1 MIKALENSNQ
11 DDLNKMAKK
20 ASVVRM
26 SNNNKDD
33 SQQYTLT
40 KKTTATISNNF
51 VSLQNAFN
59 KILTGIK
66 NVKELQKNETI
77 SAQSQKNIEN
87 IPAPVQIIGAEQFS
101 GNLKLLGKYF
111 EGLTELLKKLDLTA
125 EKPEEEEE
133 DSEGDE
139 TDIDKKKKGK
149 KSKKGKQRKR
159 GKRSKR
165 GKAKNPRPT
174 KKVKSKGLG
183 IGGKALGIFAAGMD
197 MFDRLGDGE
206 SVTEAGVGVAGSVA
220 GGIAGAEA
228 GAALGALGGIAA
240 PLTVPLGGLVGGAIG
255 YFAGGKIA
263 DTAYDAVAKESP
275 ADKNLEK
282 AAAKVSVAPATRAP
296 SDISNNSYSSRF
308 ASYLNDTFNNVKKY
322 ITGMAGSSIDPGGSG
337 DEDFYYGGDGAGMTA
352 NAQIAMDFFTSPEGG
367 GWTREQAAGIIG
379 NLQAESELN
388 PNAFN
393 QKGGGKGAVGI
404 AQWRGVRQTRFEE
417 KYGRPI
423 RGSSLQQQLD
433 YVNWELNSVEKPA
446 GDALRNAKTVQEA
459 ANIFYRKF
467 ERPGKDDTSGG
478 KRMANAVALMTSSPS
493 NNPAIEELMGGQLI
507 NPLPGAVRIS
517 SGFGKRIKP
526 KSGASSDH
534 KGLDLAAPNGTPILA
549 AGSGKV
555 TFTGNAGGSGNMVQ
569 IDHGNGLVTEYMHMS
584 SFSVRQGM
592 DIEAGQKIGA
602 VGSTGTSTGNH
613 LHFVVKVNG
622 TPQNPLSY
630 ITGPKQ
636 QNAQKIFNN
645 FQQSDLNYYDKLKK
659 PRRKRGDGSI
669 LIVAPSAQQPQVP
682 YQSYFGTPT
691 PRPRQENIDPRSNY
705 IAYHNQ

>member
-26 SNNNKDD
+26 SNNNKED

-40 KKTTATISNNF
+40 KKTTATISNDF

-59 KILTGIK
+59 KILTNTT
-66 NVKELQKNETI
+66 NVKELQNTQTKNDQ
-77 SAQSQKNIEN
+77 AQKNIEN
-87 IPAPVQIIGAEQFS
+87 ITAPVQIIGAEQLG
-101 GNLKLLGKYF
+101 GNIKLLGKYF
-111 EGLTELLKKLDLTA
+111 EGLTELLKKLDLTT
-125 EKPEEEEE
+125 EKPEEE

-139 TDIDKKKKGK
+139 TDVDKKKKGK

-159 GKRSKR
+159 GKK
-165 GKAKNPRPT
+165 GKAKKPRST
-174 KKVKSKGLG
+174 KKAKSKGLG

-255 YFAGGKIA
+255 YFTGGKIA

-275 ADKNLEK
+275 ADKNLER

-308 ASYLNDTFNNVKKY
+308 ATYLNDTFNNVKNY
-322 ITGMAGSSIDPGGSG
+322 ITGISATSINPNGSG
-337 DEDFYYGGDGAGMTA
+337 DEDFYVGDGAGSTE
-352 NAQIAMDFFTSPEGG
+352 NAQIAMDFFISK
-367 GWTREQAAGIIG
+367 GWTKEQAAGLVG
-379 NLQAESELN
+379 NLQQESGANIN
-388 PNAFN
+388 PNAKN
-393 QKGGGKGAVGI
+393 SIGMYGI
-404 AQWRGVRQTRFEE
+404 AQWDRNRRAKFQEIY
-417 KYGRPI
+417 KKPI
-423 RGSSLQQQLD
+423 YGSSLQDQLNFID
-433 YVNWELNSVEKPA
+433 WELHNTHKKASQKLKQSTTAQQASAAVVKWYEGA
-446 GDALRNAKTVQEA
+446 EGQDDA
-459 ANIFYRKF
+459 
-467 ERPGKDDTSGG
+467 
-478 KRMANAVALMTSSPS
+478 KRMANAVALMTSQASIVDS
-493 NNPAIEELMGGQLI
+493 SELTGGQMI
-507 NPLPGAVRIS
+507 NPLPGSRIS
-517 SGFGKRIKP
+517 SGFGRRNSP
-526 KSGASSDH
+526 KKGASSNHEGIDMAG
-534 KGLDLAAPNGTPILA
+534 KPIGTPVLAAQSGTVVRA
-549 AGSGKV
+549 
-555 TFTGNAGGSGNMVQ
+555 GNAGGYGTLVEIN
-569 IDHGNGLVTEYMHMS
+569 HGNGLSTMYGHMS
-584 SFSVRQGM
+584 TLLVKT
-592 DIEAGQKIGA
+592 GQTVQVGQQIGK
-602 VGSTGTSTGNH
+602 VGNEGISTAPH
-613 LHFVVKVNG
+613 LHFEVLKEG
-622 TPQNPLSY
+622 QPTNPLEY
-630 ITGPKQ
+630 ISGPKQ

-659 PRRKRGDGSI
+659 PRRKKGDGSI